1 MKKKIGLIFVILL
14 FIVGVGVMSYPM
26 ISAMINNN
34 TLAQESEVY
43 YNTVKNMDN
52 KRYRKLL
59 SQAKSY
65 NESLNDNV
73 IITDPFD
80 EEAYRKIGANYEKTL
95 DVDGNG
101 LIGYVE
107 IPKISVNLPVYHGT
121 SEKILQKGAGHLQNT
136 SLPIGGKSTHSV
148 ISAHTGMPTATMF
161 DYLTEM
167 KKGDAFYIRVIGK
180 TLKYKVDQI
189 KVVLPED
196 TQDLHIVKGGDYV
209 TLLTCTPY
217 GLNTHRLLVRGVRV
231 PMDKSDEEQTIQQAT
246 FRDGYMYLFGYRIPY
261 WVVTIVIVG
270 FVLLVATIVFVVV
283 RKNKKKLQTSVDING
298 SE

>member
-1 MKKKIGLIFVILL
+1 MKKKIGLIFVVLL
-14 FIVGVGVMSYPM
+14 FVVGIGIMSYPM
-26 ISAMINNN
+26 ISAMINNRA
-34 TLAQESEVY
+34 LAQGSEAY

-52 KRYRKLL
+52 KRYKELL
-59 SQAKSY
+59 TQAKNY
-65 NESLNDNV
+65 NKSLTDNV

-95 DVDGNG
+95 DVDGKG

-107 IPKISVNLPVYHGT
+107 IPKISVNLPIYHGT
-121 SEKILQKGAGHLQNT
+121 SEEVLQKGAGHLQNT
-136 SLPIGGKSTHSV
+136 SFPVGGKSTHSV

-167 KKGDAFYIRVIGK
+167 KKGDVFYIRVIGK
-180 TLKYKVDQI
+180 TLKYEVDQI
-189 KVVLPED
+189 KVILPNKTENLRVIPGED
-196 TQDLHIVKGGDYV
+196 HV

-231 PMDKSDEEQTIQQAT
+231 PMDKGDEEPGIQQAS
-246 FRDGYMYLFGYRIPY
+246 FQDGYMYLFGYRIPY

-283 RKNKKKLQTSVDING
+283 RRNKRKSRNSAEITHSR
-298 SE
+298 

>member
-1 MKKKIGLIFVILL
+1 MKKRIGLIFVILL
-14 FIVGVGVMSYPM
+14 FVVGIGTMSYPM
-26 ISAMINNN
+26 ISAMINNHA
-34 TLAQESEVY
+34 LAQESRVY

-52 KRYRKLL
+52 KRYRELL
-59 SQAKSY
+59 SQAKTY
-65 NESLNDNV
+65 NESLTDNV

-107 IPKISVNLPVYHGT
+107 IPKISVNLPIYHGT

-180 TLKYKVDQI
+180 TLKYEVDQI
-189 KVVLPED
+189 KVVLPEK
-196 TQDLHIVKGGDYV
+196 TQDLHIVKGEDHI

-231 PMDKSDEEQTIQQAT
+231 PMDKSDEEETIQQAT

-283 RKNKKKLQTSVDING
+283 RKNKRKLQASVDING

>member
-1 MKKKIGLIFVILL
+1 MKKRIGLIFVVLL
-14 FIVGVGVMSYPM
+14 FVVGIGIMSYPM
-26 ISAMINNN
+26 ISAMINNRA
-34 TLAQESEVY
+34 LAQGSEAY

-52 KRYRKLL
+52 KRYKELL
-59 SQAKSY
+59 TQAKNY
-65 NESLNDNV
+65 NKSLTDNV

-95 DVDGNG
+95 DVDGKG

-107 IPKISVNLPVYHGT
+107 IPKISVNLPIYHGT
-121 SEKILQKGAGHLQNT
+121 SEEVLQKGAGHLQNT
-136 SLPIGGKSTHSV
+136 SFPIGGKSTHSV

-167 KKGDAFYIRVIGK
+167 KKGDVFYIRVIGK
-180 TLKYKVDQI
+180 TLKYEVDQI
-189 KVVLPED
+189 KVILPDKTENLRVIPGED
-196 TQDLHIVKGGDYV
+196 HV

-231 PMDKSDEEQTIQQAT
+231 PMDKCDEEPGIQQAS
-246 FRDGYMYLFGYRIPY
+246 FQDGYMYLFGYRIPY

-270 FVLLVATIVFVVV
+270 FVFLVATIVFVVV
-283 RKNKKKLQTSVDING
+283 RRNKRKSRNSAEITHSR
-298 SE
+298 

>member
-14 FIVGVGVMSYPM
+14 FVVGIGIMSYPM
-26 ISAMINNN
+26 ISAMINNHA
-34 TLAQESEVY
+34 LAQESRIY

-52 KRYRKLL
+52 KRYRELL

-65 NESLNDNV
+65 NESLTDNV

-95 DVDGNG
+95 DVDGKG

-107 IPKISVNLPVYHGT
+107 IPKISVNLPICHGT

-180 TLKYKVDQI
+180 TLKYQVDQI
-189 KVVLPED
+189 KVVLPEK
-196 TQDLHIVKGGDYV
+196 TQDLHIVKGEDHI

-231 PMDKSDEEQTIQQAT
+231 PMDKSDDEQTIQQAT

-270 FVLLVATIVFVVV
+270 FVILVATIVFAVV
-283 RKNKKKLQTSVDING
+283 RKNKKKLQTSVDIND

>member
-14 FIVGVGVMSYPM
+14 FVVGIGIMSYPM
-26 ISAMINNN
+26 ISAMINNHA
-34 TLAQESEVY
+34 LAQESRVY

-52 KRYRKLL
+52 KRYRELL
-59 SQAKSY
+59 SQAKTY
-65 NESLNDNV
+65 NESLTDNV

-95 DVDGNG
+95 DVDGKG
-101 LIGYVE
+101 LIGYIE
-107 IPKISVNLPVYHGT
+107 IPKISVNLPICHGT

-167 KKGDAFYIRVIGK
+167 KKGDAFYICVIGK
-180 TLKYKVDQI
+180 TLKYQVDQI
-189 KVVLPED
+189 KVVLPEK
-196 TQDLHIVKGGDYV
+196 TQDLHIVKGEDHI

-231 PMDKSDEEQTIQQAT
+231 PMDKSDDEQTIQQAT

-270 FVLLVATIVFVVV
+270 FVILVATIVFAVV

>member
-14 FIVGVGVMSYPM
+14 FIVGVDVMSYPM

-34 TLAQESEVY
+34 ALAQESEVY

-59 SQAKSY
+59 SQAKTY
-65 NESLNDNV
+65 NESLTDNV

-95 DVDGNG
+95 DVDGKG

-189 KVVLPED
+189 KVVLPEK
-196 TQDLHIVKGGDYV
+196 TQDLHIVKGEDHI

>member
-14 FIVGVGVMSYPM
+14 FVVGIGIMSYPM
-26 ISAMINNN
+26 ISAMINNHA
-34 TLAQESEVY
+34 LAQESRVY

-52 KRYRKLL
+52 KRYRELL

-65 NESLNDNV
+65 NESLTDNV

-95 DVDGNG
+95 DVDGKG

-107 IPKISVNLPVYHGT
+107 IPKISVNLPIYHGT

-180 TLKYKVDQI
+180 TLKYQVDQI
-189 KVVLPED
+189 KVVLPEK
-196 TQDLHIVKGGDYV
+196 TQDLHIVKGEDHI

-231 PMDKSDEEQTIQQAT
+231 PMDKSDDEQTVQQAT

-270 FVLLVATIVFVVV
+270 FVILVATIVFAVV